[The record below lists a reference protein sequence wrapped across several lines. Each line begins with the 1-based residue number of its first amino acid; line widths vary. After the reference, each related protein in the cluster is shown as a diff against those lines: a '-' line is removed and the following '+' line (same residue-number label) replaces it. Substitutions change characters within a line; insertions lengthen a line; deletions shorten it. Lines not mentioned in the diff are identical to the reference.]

1 MSDARPERSLAGRI
15 ALVTGASRGIGAAC
29 ALALAKAGAHVVA
42 LARTQGALEELDDAI
57 VAATGENATLV
68 PASLVD
74 GDGLDRLGA
83 ALFDRWGRLD
93 ILLSNAGDLGLV
105 TPVAHLEPK
114 TWDRAV
120 AVNMTAAYRL
130 IRSMDP
136 LLRRAGSARAVFVT
150 SRVAA
155 EPRAFWGAYA
165 ATKAGLEALVQTYA
179 DESAHTPVRC
189 TLLDPGPLRT
199 RMRAAAFPGEDP
211 ADLKPPEAVVPL
223 LMDILRTDR
232 DPPQVARLREWDEG
246 TVSSP
251 AGERA
256 D

>member
-1 MSDARPERSLAGRI
+1 MADPSPDRPLAGRI
-15 ALVTGASRGIGAAC
+15 ALVTGASRGIGEAC

-42 LARTQGALEELDDAI
+42 LARTKGALEALDDAI
-57 VAATGENATLV
+57 TQATGEPATLV

-83 ALFDRWGRLD
+83 ALFERWGKLD
-93 ILLSNAGDLGLV
+93 ILVANAGELGLV

-120 AVNMTAAYRL
+120 AVNMTANYRL

-136 LLRRAGSARAVFVT
+136 LLRRAEAGRAVFLT
-150 SRVAA
+150 TRVAS

-165 ATKAGLEALVQTYA
+165 ATKAGLEALVRTYA
-179 DESAHTPVRC
+179 DEVAHTPIRC

-211 ADLKPPEAVVPL
+211 ADLQPPEAVVPL
-223 LMDILRTDR
+223 LMELLRTDR
-232 DPPQVARLREWDEG
+232 DPPAVARLRDWR
-246 TVSSP
+246 
-251 AGERA
+251 RA
-256 D
+256 